1 MLIASTKHQQRLIR
15 AAKSA
20 EDRLLSMEQH
30 LNTLANFATLA
41 ATHGQSAV
49 DLKVWADMLLSL
61 GESARRLKEQQRR
74 VTAMLHTPLKDQAA
88 YPHQVGYESDDA
100 YAPVAA

>member
-20 EDRLLSMEQH
+20 EDRLHTMEQE
-30 LNTLANFATLA
+30 LNTLANFTMLA
-41 ATHGQSAV
+41 APHGQSAV

-61 GESARRLKEQQRR
+61 SESARRLKEQQRR
-74 VTAMLHTPLKDQAA
+74 VTAMLHTPLSDQAA
-88 YPHQVGYESDDA
+88 YPHQAGYASDDD
-100 YAPVAA
+100 YAPVSA